1 MLAMSAKNTQYPRRM
16 ICNPSSLFCIF
27 LLSGV
32 FGTQSIAQVVR
43 SATPA
48 FTARLMN
55 IEAAANTTF
64 SYNTKLRNGAPVPRV
79 FQLSANVPAGWN
91 ITYRVE
97 GYQVTSLNIDSGKT
111 QDITIE
117 INPSIETKPGKYNI
131 PVLALTGMD
140 SSKLNLEAV
149 VKGTYVVQLTTPTGR
164 LSDDVTEGSRK
175 EIHLLVKNTGTI
187 ALDKLEPSAQA
198 PPQWEATFA
207 PSTIAHLAPGE
218 DAEVIATLH
227 IPDKTI
233 AGDYVTT
240 FSIKNSNTSSN
251 AIFRMTVRTSIL
263 SGWLGMLVILLALG
277 AVYYLIRKYGRR

>member
-1 MLAMSAKNTQYPRRM
+1 MSAKNNQYPRRM
-16 ICNPSSLFCIF
+16 ICNPKSLFCIF
-27 LLSGV
+27 LLSIV

-64 SYNTKLRNGAPVPRV
+64 SYNTKLRNSAPVPRIY
-79 FQLSANVPAGWN
+79 QLSASVPAGWN
-91 ITYRVE
+91 ISYRVE

-117 INPSIETKPGKYNI
+117 MNPSAETKPGKYNI
-131 PVLALTGMD
+131 PVLAITGLD

-187 ALDKLEPSAQA
+187 ALDKLELSAQA

-207 PSTIAHLAPGE
+207 PSTIAQLAPGQE
-218 DAEVIATLH
+218 SEVIATLH
-227 IPDKTI
+227 VPDKTI

-240 FSIKNSNTSSN
+240 FSVKNSNTSSN
-251 AIFRMTVRTSIL
+251 AIFRMTVKTSIL